1 MRSFSEIDTAVKR
14 ASKGIGFSW
23 GISEEVGKNIRLL
36 EMFGL
41 PGLKNLNQYY
51 KIFKE
56 KKFQNLTLVS
66 KENSSKIP
74 YCPIIAGINFL
85 DQVNNLE
92 ELEEIKFDNLGFPIL
107 FIPFVSRASEIIGKR
122 IFLTIDEKE
131 FLLNFNQS
139 IYSNY
144 LRSDVLEKS
153 DQIKIKFIENK
164 NMFSETEWQELY
176 KLSEDTFVEE
186 TDKLKQNAAGAGLTD
201 NDWKI

>member
-92 ELEEIKFDNLGFPIL
+92 ELVEIKFDNLGFPIL

-144 LRSDVLEKS
+144 LSSDVLEKS

-164 NMFSETEWQELY
+164 NMFSEKEWQELY

-201 NDWKI
+201 ND

>member
-1 MRSFSEIDTAVKR
+1 MKSFSEIDTAVKR
-14 ASKGIGFSW
+14 ATKGVGFSW

-56 KKFQNLTLVS
+56 KKFQNLSLVS

-74 YCPIIAGINFL
+74 YCPIIAGTSFL
-85 DQVNNLE
+85 DQINNIE
-92 ELEEIKFDNLGFPIL
+92 ELGEIKFENLSFPIL
-107 FIPFVSRASEIIGKR
+107 FIPFISRASEIIGKR

-144 LRSDVLEKS
+144 LSGDILENGN
-153 DQIKIKFIENK
+153 QIKIKFIDNK
-164 NMFSETEWQELY
+164 NMFSEKEWQELY

-186 TDKLKQNAAGAGLTD
+186 TDKLKQSAAGAGLTD
-201 NDWKI
+201 ND

>member
-144 LRSDVLEKS
+144 LNSDVLEKS

-201 NDWKI
+201 ND